1 MELNRVVLVESYPI
15 TISLSALR
23 RDVNVNVNVRC
34 VQPVGHVVR
43 AALDPRGV
51 RAAGGGRGAVG
62 VRAARAGDHE
72 SGGPLVSARL
82 GSAPPEGLLRPQLR
96 VRRASFPHPLLFSPL
111 LIPQSSV
118 LRLKTHFHVTLPI
131 D

>member
-1 MELNRVVLVESYPI
+1 MN
-15 TISLSALR
+15 
-23 RDVNVNVNVRC
+23 VNVNVNVRC

-96 VRRASFPHPLLFSPL
+96 VRRASVFSSSSPL
-111 LIPQSSV
+111 LSSV
-118 LRLKTHFHVTLPI
+118 LSPQAQNTFSRDYSPCDSSALLLSSQSYVRTS
-131 D
+131 

>member
-1 MELNRVVLVESYPI
+1 MELNRVVLVVSYPM

-23 RDVNVNVNVRC
+23 RDVNVNVNVNVRC

-96 VRRASFPHPLLFSPL
+96 VRRASFPHPLLSS
-111 LIPQSSV
+111 PQSSGS
-118 LRLKTHFHVTLPI
+118 KHIFT
-131 D
+131 